1 MQHLVQLD
9 HLDRLTAAMAAH
21 PSATTTPA
29 ATTAATSAPATSA
42 PGATA
47 PRRVGSSHPV
57 GAVAAADPG
66 EDGSLVT
73 EYGLLAVV
81 AATVAG
87 VVIQWASGGALVTL
101 FNALLRHARSLVGA

>member
-1 MQHLVQLD
+1 MEQLGSMG
-9 HLDRLTAAMAAH
+9 RTE
-21 PSATTTPA
+21 
-29 ATTAATSAPATSA
+29 ATSPRGTRSYG
-42 PGATA
+42 GA
-47 PRRVGSSHPV
+47 
-57 GAVAAADPG
+57 

-81 AATVAG
+81 AATLAG

>member
-9 HLDRLTAAMAAH
+9 HSDRLAAAMAAH
-21 PSATTTPA
+21 PSAATTAETTA
-29 ATTAATSAPATSA
+29 TTTAATSAPVT
-42 PGATA
+42 TA